1 MTIQQLCREKKDEL
15 KITAQEISDRANIP
29 LSTVNN
35 YFSSASKSPY
45 VGTVGPIC
53 AVLGISLDSYFGI
66 NLPDVPELDTC
77 KVKIQHQAEIIKRQ
91 DQQLDELRAQARA
104 SRFSVYVAAILAVIV
119 AIYFFRF
126 DLTNPDWGFTKVISD
141 LIG

>member
-1 MTIQQLCREKKDEL
+1 MTIQQLCRERKDEL

-45 VGTVGPIC
+45 IGTVGPIC
-53 AVLGISLDSYFGI
+53 AVLGISLDLYFEI
-66 NLPDVPELDTC
+66 NTPEVPELEAYKTE
-77 KVKIQHQAEIIKRQ
+77 IQHQAEIIKRQ
-91 DQQLDELRAQARA
+91 DQQLKELRAQAR
-104 SRFSVYVAAILAVIV
+104 SLRFAIYVAAILAVIV

-141 LIG
+141 LTG

>member
-1 MTIQQLCREKKDEL
+1 MTIQQLCRERKDEL
-15 KITAQEISDRANIP
+15 KITAQEIADRANIP

-45 VGTVGPIC
+45 IGTVGPIC
-53 AVLGISLDSYFGI
+53 AVLGISLDLYFEI
-66 NLPDVPELDTC
+66 NTPEVPELEAYKTE
-77 KVKIQHQAEIIKRQ
+77 IQHQAEIIKRQ
-91 DQQLDELRAQARA
+91 DQQLKELRAQAR
-104 SRFSVYVAAILAVIV
+104 SLRFAIYVAAILAVIV

-141 LIG
+141 LTG

>member
-1 MTIQQLCREKKDEL
+1 MTIQQLCRERKDEL
-15 KITAQEISDRANIP
+15 KITAQEIADRANIP

-45 VGTVGPIC
+45 IGTVGPIC
-53 AVLGISLDSYFGI
+53 AVLGISLDLYFEI
-66 NLPDVPELDTC
+66 NTPEVPELEAC
-77 KVKIQHQAEIIKRQ
+77 KTEIQHQAEIIKRQ
-91 DQQLDELRAQARA
+91 DQQLKELRAQARS
-104 SRFSVYVAAILAVIV
+104 SRFAIYVAAILAVIV

-141 LIG
+141 LTG